1 MRHLDEGTIHAWL
14 DGALEAEEAA
24 RAEAHVES
32 CSVCAEAVAEARGL
46 IAASSRIL
54 LALDNVPNVARAG
67 GSGGA
72 GRAPFRTT
80 WWVRERIAAVVAV
93 IVAGGALA
101 VLMSRGDPRESA
113 VVLTSLPTAQLE
125 VAAADSPAPPMA
137 TAAAPRS
144 ETDAVAAP
152 ISGRG
157 IAAARVQD
165 RDLAATRGVDTTPTM
180 MALEVAE
187 AASPPSVVQPQRT
200 DDTVRS
206 AAVSQALASAGGQA
220 AREEEKAAAADV
232 TAERLRRRGAAE
244 NPSRFAAPRTTEP
257 GVGGVVGAGSAA
269 APFRLM
275 QERRLT
281 EAGQEIVRRIYS
293 VDGIL
298 VTLDEVPAMLALEQR
313 RPRVENAVPSAKAP
327 ATPAPAPRD
336 SAVTTTNTIR
346 WRDARGAE
354 FTLTGPAS
362 PERLAR
368 IRLLLGLE

>member
-14 DGALEAEEAA
+14 DGALEAGEAA

-32 CSVCAEAVAEARGL
+32 CSACAEAVAEARGL

-54 LALDNVPNVARAG
+54 LALDNVPNVGRAG
-67 GSGGA
+67 ST

-101 VLMSRGDPRESA
+101 VLMGRGAPRESA
-113 VVLTSLPTAQLE
+113 VEVASEPVAQLE
-125 VAAADSPAPPMA
+125 VAAADSPAPPPA
-137 TAAAPRS
+137 TAALRGES
-144 ETDAVAAP
+144 DAVAAP

-157 IAAARVQD
+157 TGAGRAQD

-206 AAVSQALASAGGQA
+206 AALSQALAYTGQQA
-220 AREEEKAAAADV
+220 AREEGKAAAADV
-232 TAERLRRRGAAE
+232 ANEVRRRRVATE
-244 NPSRFAAPRTTEP
+244 NPSRFAAPRPSSP
-257 GVGGVVGAGSAA
+257 GVGGVASAVAAA

-275 QERRLT
+275 QEERLT
-281 EAGQEIVRRIYS
+281 EAGQQVVRRIYS

-298 VTLDEVPAMLALEQR
+298 VTLDEGPPMLALEQR
-313 RPRVENAVPSAKAP
+313 RPRAENAVPSAKAP
-327 ATPAPAPRD
+327 ATPPPAAQD
-336 SAVTTTNTIR
+336 SVITTTNTIR